1 LSSPKSNSQ
10 QPKHNALSDYQRAVL
25 QAMNI
30 PLYTLHDDFQ
40 ELESAIPESANSS
53 PERVSDATSNEV
65 ATQVQIIDES
75 HAFVQQVLNALD
87 VKQIAELGI
96 QWQVHDSDTLILN
109 DDVLMTPKAQKL
121 SSANLKRQLW
131 KALSPRFNA
140 QKWS

>member
-1 LSSPKSNSQ
+1 
-10 QPKHNALSDYQRAVL
+10 
-25 QAMNI
+25 MNI